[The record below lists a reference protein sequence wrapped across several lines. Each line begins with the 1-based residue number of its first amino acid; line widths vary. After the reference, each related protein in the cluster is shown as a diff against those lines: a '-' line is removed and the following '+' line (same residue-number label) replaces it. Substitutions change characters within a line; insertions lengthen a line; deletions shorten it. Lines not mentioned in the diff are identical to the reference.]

1 MRVETRKER
10 FWSRLVTPILWPVLL
25 AQLLLVAL
33 GLAAGLIYWWL
44 MPAEAS
50 WSITFWLLLA
60 LLLGG
65 GLNVAVFLTLLKQR
79 LRRCEH
85 DTETRLA
92 HLADCLTRHADAT
105 VVPRDMSRSPMARF
119 DDMVAAVETLIEQW
133 QGEMTRTRQS
143 ERHLAEEL
151 QAQRGRVERLEA
163 ERERAR
169 EASRLK
175 SDYLAH
181 LQQTL
186 MPSLTALEESLAD
199 ARQRPE
205 AVDALREQLVDA
217 LALLETLDESPSL
230 EEGPSARVLIV
241 DDGPVNLMLA
251 QQVLERQ
258 GLQVVTA
265 ASGSEALQRL
275 GEMPVDL
282 IFMDIFMA
290 DMDGVE
296 TCRLWREREASMP
309 ERTRSVVVALTANVS
324 EADRQRFAQV
334 GMDDYLAKPYR
345 PQDLLETVRHWL
357 PGALKEGGERS

>member
-1 MRVETRKER
+1 MRVEARKER

-25 AQLLLVAL
+25 AQLLLVAV
-33 GLAAGLIYWWL
+33 GLIYWWL
-44 MPAEAS
+44 MPSQSS
-50 WSITFWLLLA
+50 WSMAFWLLLA

-65 GLNVAVFLTLLKQR
+65 GLNVAVFLMLLKQR

-85 DTETRLA
+85 DIETRLA
-92 HLADCLTRHADAT
+92 NLADCLVRHADAT
-105 VVPRDMSRSPMARF
+105 VVPHDTSRSPATRL
-119 DDMVAAVETLIEQW
+119 DDMVAAVEGLIEQW
-133 QGEMTRTRQS
+133 QQDMTRTRQS

-151 QAQRGRVERLEA
+151 QSQRGRVERLEA

-186 MPSLTALEESLAD
+186 MPSLTALEETLD
-199 ARQRPE
+199 DGARRSE
-205 AVDALREQLVDA
+205 AVETLREQLADA
-217 LALLETLDESPSL
+217 LALLETLDESPSPQG
-230 EEGPSARVLIV
+230 EANARVLIV

-251 QQVLERQ
+251 RQVLERQ
-258 GLQVVTA
+258 GLEVVTA
-265 ASGSEALQRL
+265 SSGAEALKRL
-275 GEMPVDL
+275 GEMSVDL

-296 TCRLWREREASMP
+296 TCRVWREREAAMP
-309 ERTRSVVVALTANVS
+309 ERSRSVVVALTANTG
-324 EADRQRFAQV
+324 EADRQRFEQA

-357 PGALKEGGERS
+357 PGALAEGGDRS

>member
-1 MRVETRKER
+1 MIMRVETRKER

-133 QGEMTRTRQS
+133 QGDDAHTPVGTPSRR
-143 ERHLAEEL
+143 RVAG
-151 QAQRGRVERLEA
+151 AACRVERLEA

-217 LALLETLDESPSL
+217 LALLETLDESL
-230 EEGPSARVLIV
+230 
-241 DDGPVNLMLA
+241 
-251 QQVLERQ
+251 
-258 GLQVVTA
+258 
-265 ASGSEALQRL
+265 
-275 GEMPVDL
+275 
-282 IFMDIFMA
+282 
-290 DMDGVE
+290 
-296 TCRLWREREASMP
+296 LWRKGRA
-309 ERTRSVVVALTANVS
+309 
-324 EADRQRFAQV
+324 
-334 GMDDYLAKPYR
+334 
-345 PQDLLETVRHWL
+345 
-357 PGALKEGGERS
+357 PGC